1 MPAPAGR
8 VTSAIPF
15 LTDSVVGASLQNH
28 DGVSS
33 SSSCQLSSWRYVCSL
48 SVQVVTWGHP
58 CCFERAKRR
67 AGTPDENR
75 AWFHVTV
82 DLCREQWLILHK
94 IDYVEEMR

>member
-1 MPAPAGR
+1 MPAPASR
-8 VTSAIPF
+8 VTSEVPF
-15 LTDSVVGASLQNH
+15 LIIRRLLRLFRSTTTAAGASADLPAANEC
-28 DGVSS
+28 GV
-33 SSSCQLSSWRYVCSL
+33 YF
-48 SVQVVTWGHP
+48 VQVVTWGHP

>member
-1 MPAPAGR
+1 MPNPATFWAGNMWA
-8 VTSAIPF
+8 VF
-15 LTDSVVGASLQNH
+15 
-28 DGVSS
+28 
-33 SSSCQLSSWRYVCSL
+33 